1 MKKILFFALVM
12 LPLIVFGQTPNTKRT
27 TKAYRQFHPVHQ
39 QLVLT
44 LLDEALN
51 DEHGLYWVVSGDTI
65 RGQEEAFQ
73 RYIEKNGVK
82 EIFGI
87 PFGYPYEKVKVLLKE
102 KMGSCDK
109 LATTKDC
116 IVFTNKS
123 YEGIMFQKISF
134 MFQQFRNSYLF
145 NKVILRADF
154 KTKDEA
160 VRLKKDID
168 RKLSRRYNIY
178 RELDQ
183 GNFYF
188 SIGGISPALFNEEMG
203 GYAFNIEI
211 QKYEKPKK
219 DSSTYAVLLSFGP
232 YIY

>member
-1 MKKILFFALVM
+1 MKKILFLALM
-12 LPLIVFGQTPNTKRT
+12 LPLIVFGQTSNTKRT
-27 TKAYRQFHPVHQ
+27 TKAYRQLPSVRQ
-39 QLVLT
+39 QFVLT
-44 LLDEALN
+44 LLDEALS

-65 RGQEEAFQ
+65 RGQEEAIQ

-82 EIFGI
+82 EIFGV
-87 PFGYPYEKVKVLLKE
+87 PFGYPYEKVKELLKE

-109 LATTKDC
+109 LATTKEC
-116 IVFTNKS
+116 IVYKNMS
-123 YEGIMFQKISF
+123 YEGIMFQEISF
-134 MFQQFRNSYLF
+134 MFQQFRNSYIF

-168 RKLSRRYNIY
+168 RKLIRRYNIY
-178 RELDQ
+178 KELDQ

-211 QKYEKPKK
+211 QKHEKPKK
-219 DSSTYAVLLSFGP
+219 GSSTYAVLLSFGP

>member
-1 MKKILFFALVM
+1 MKKIFFLALVM
-12 LPLIVFGQTPNTKRT
+12 LPLIVFGQTSNPKRT
-27 TKAYRQFHPVHQ
+27 TKAYRQLSPVRQ

-44 LLDEALN
+44 LLDEALS
-51 DEHGLYWVVSGDTI
+51 DEHGLYWILSGDTI
-65 RGQEEAFQ
+65 RGQEEAIQ

-87 PFGYPYEKVKVLLKE
+87 PFGYPYEKVKELLKE
-102 KMGSCDK
+102 KLGSCDK
-109 LATTKDC
+109 LTTKER
-116 IVFTNKS
+116 IVYRNKS
-123 YEGIMFQKISF
+123 YEGIMFQEISF

-145 NKVILRADF
+145 NKVILRSDF
-154 KTKDEA
+154 EKKEEA

-168 RKLSRRYNIY
+168 RKLSWRYNIY
-178 RELDQ
+178 KELDQ

-203 GYAFNIEI
+203 GFAFNIEI

-219 DSSTYAVLLSFGP
+219 DSSTYAVLFRFGP